1 MRPPTLSELGWSDFF
16 AAGFA
21 PYGEQGLV
29 PGRVMRELRGAYEL
43 ATGDPER
50 PEMAASPAGRLWHG
64 EEGMGAP
71 AVGDWVAVRPPASP
85 SEPGLIRAVLP
96 RRSKFS
102 RKAAGARTDEQVV
115 AANVDTVFLMM
126 GLDRDFNPRRIERYL
141 AAGWESGA
149 EPVLVLSKADLAD
162 EGPDGPNGIAERV
175 RVVEEVAL
183 GAVPVLPV
191 SARTGQGVA
200 ALAPFL
206 LPGRTV
212 SVLGSSGVGK
222 STLINHLLGREVQRT
237 SEVRASDDRG
247 RHTTTHRA
255 LFITPSGALLLDTPG
270 MRELQL
276 WEADEGLGTV
286 FADIE
291 ELAEGC
297 RFSDC
302 AHEGTPGCAVEAA
315 VAAGGLDPGRLE
327 SWRKLQKEQR
337 HIRIQQDGLARLR
350 EKQRV
355 KALMKSADRFR
366 PRG

>member
-1 MRPPTLSELGWSDFF
+1 MPPPTLAELGWNDFF

-21 PYGEQGLV
+21 PHGEQGML

-43 ATGDPER
+43 AMGSAER
-50 PEMAASPAGRLWHG
+50 PEMTASPAGRLWYGEHG
-64 EEGMGAP
+64 EEGGGAP
-71 AVGDWVAVRPPASP
+71 AVGDWVAVRPPGSP
-85 SEPGLIRAVLP
+85 GEPGLIRAVLP
-96 RRSKFS
+96 RRSKLS
-102 RKAAGARTDEQVV
+102 RKTAGLRTDEQVI
-115 AANVDTVFLMM
+115 AANIDTVFLMV

-149 EPVLVLSKADLAD
+149 EPVLVLSKVDV
-162 EGPDGPNGIAERV
+162 EPDWEARV
-175 RVVEEVAL
+175 RETEAIAL
-183 GAVPVLPV
+183 GVPVLAI
-191 SARTGQGVA
+191 SARTGQGID

-206 LPGRTV
+206 LPGRTM

-222 STLINHLLGREVQRT
+222 STLINHLLGREAQST
-237 SEVRASDDRG
+237 GPVRESDDRG

-291 ELAEGC
+291 ELAAEC
-297 RFSDC
+297 RFNDC
-302 AHEGTPGCAVEAA
+302 AHQGTPGCAVEAA
-315 VAAGGLDPGRLE
+315 VAAGGLDGDRLE
-327 SWRKLQKEQR
+327 SWRKLQGEQR
-337 HIRIQQDGLARLR
+337 QIRVKQDAIARMR
-350 EKQRV
+350 EKQRI
-355 KALMKSADRFR
+355 KALVKSADRFR